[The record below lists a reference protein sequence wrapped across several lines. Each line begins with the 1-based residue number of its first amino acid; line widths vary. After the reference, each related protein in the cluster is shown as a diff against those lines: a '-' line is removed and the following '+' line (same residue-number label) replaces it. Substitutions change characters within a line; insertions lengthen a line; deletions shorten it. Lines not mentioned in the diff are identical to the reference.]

1 MSSFPPLAR
10 DLQLWPELVEIGS
23 EVHTGRRSSL
33 YTAVFQGQRVVFK
46 VSTEPFNLIIGKGC
60 LIGMYRGNS
69 TYIFT
74 LY

>member
-1 MSSFPPLAR
+1 MSFPPLAR

-46 VSTEPFNLIIGKGC
+46 VSTALQSDSREG
-60 LIGMYRGNS
+60 
-69 TYIFT
+69 
-74 LY
+74 LYDWDVQ